1 MEQQTDV
8 RALLGR
14 GETLLKENH
23 AREAAADYARAV
35 QLEPNDPAAHL
46 GLAEAALALGDLGV
60 AQAAGMHVQQLA
72 PQSGEA
78 AVARAILA
86 TIAGRYDAAL
96 TEVDRAVD
104 LQPDRGYTH
113 ALRAYVLRR
122 LGQRYE
128 GALAE
133 ARAART
139 WGTRDLDHLFPAPP
153 AVTTASATTAPGS
166 DLAPSIPT
174 GPAPRPWSERSP
186 VERQMVRARFLVGNT
201 AIVTYTLIV
210 IDVLVYIGQRLFP
223 VITQNG
229 LLAGVLIEQD
239 PLQAYRLVTSMFLHD
254 PTNLL
259 HIGANMLSLY
269 FVGVIVERI
278 FGSGK
283 FTLIYFA
290 SGILAGVVQAVM
302 VPSEGAIGAS
312 GAIFGIFGAFGAFIL
327 LRRRWLGPAANGI
340 IGQWIFWL
348 ALNLFLSIS
357 VPGIALFA
365 HLGGLISGFL
375 IGALLT
381 TTMRPKQR
389 TF

>member
-8 RALLGR
+8 RALLGH

-60 AQAAGMHVQQLA
+60 AQAAGMRVQQLA
-72 PQSGEA
+72 PRSGEA

-96 TEVDRAVD
+96 AEVDRAVE

-133 ARAART
+133 ARAARI

-153 AVTTASATTAPGS
+153 ATTAYATTAPGS

-174 GPAPRPWSERSP
+174 SPAPRPWSERSP

-210 IDVLVYIGQRLFP
+210 INVLVYIGQQLYP
-223 VITQNG
+223 PITKQG

-239 PLQAYRLVTSMFLHD
+239 PTQAYRLITSMFLHL
-254 PTNLL
+254 NLL
-259 HIGANMLSLY
+259 HIGANMLTLY

-290 SGILAGVVQAVM
+290 SGILAGVVQAIV
-302 VPSEGAIGAS
+302 VPNEGAIGAS

-348 ALNLFLSIS
+348 AINLFIS
-357 VPGIALFA
+357 FTNPSIALFA

-389 TF
+389 AF